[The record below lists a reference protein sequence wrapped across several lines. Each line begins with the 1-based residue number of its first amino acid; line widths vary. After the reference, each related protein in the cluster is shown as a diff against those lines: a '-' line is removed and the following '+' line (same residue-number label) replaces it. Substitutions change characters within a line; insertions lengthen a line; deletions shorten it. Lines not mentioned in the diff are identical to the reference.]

1 MTSTYLQAGTVID
14 DFMMLDENIGVV
26 KFVNNQTATFSLV
39 SDGSS
44 VSAKYFNPRT
54 TTRFTGL

>member
-1 MTSTYLQAGTVID
+1 MQPGTVID

-39 SDGSS
+39 SDGTSAN
-44 VSAKYFNPRT
+44 AKYNNPRT
-54 TTRFTGL
+54 TPRFTGL

>member
-1 MTSTYLQAGTVID
+1 LQVLTFVD

-44 VSAKYFNPRT
+44 TSAKHNNPRT
-54 TTRFTGL
+54 TLRFTGL